1 MTTLYDFTM
10 AFTITTAVLL
20 LLKKLFWNKMSARWH
35 YLLWLVLLVRLFVPF
50 LPQSG
55 ASVFNVVERAPAYIQ
70 QQAAQRFPDA
80 ASPGGALEAAATQ
93 NTKNLAHASLA
104 EQNGKTPPG
113 SVVLGV
119 WLAGAVILMG
129 YFLFTYFLFCIKA
142 RKSRAICDGETL
154 ATLEEAKACVGVQC
168 RVKVAEGETP
178 MLRGVFTPVIYLPGG
193 FTQAEKKDIFLH
205 ELCHFHHGDVPA
217 TLFAMALLCL
227 QWFNPAAWLG
237 FFTFKKDVER
247 YCDARAMAHVASKKD
262 YARLLVKTASAKG
275 RAVPATTCLQNG
287 EKGVAARVRYI
298 ALFKKPKFYVT
309 LLALAAV
316 IAAAVLCLTN
326 AINQEG
332 VSKVGGAQHEGGIS
346 VEKNLYAYKSAY
358 VGDAV
363 NTTGLIDSLPFAGYR
378 REIALETEH
387 KPYGVTVRY
396 GFGFRDYGDIEN
408 ILWKNAAV
416 VFALI
421 DNVDEVC
428 FCFTDQTFC
437 VDRESARARFGDLA
451 AAGASQEAFA
461 AFLENKQ
468 IDTGGIVPLKT
479 AVDAAVLKSAAGY
492 YGGECPTA
500 GSVILRT
507 EPTGEAKGDTK
518 VYAITSCGKF
528 GVENNVFT
536 KISGS
541 WTSPTVII
549 LDKDYKVISYQE
561 PKDGAY
567 YEPSVKEM
575 FPQDLWDE
583 AMAAD
588 DYYDALKA
596 QEEAMAR
603 AYLISVGRDLVVT
616 ADYVEKEDY
625 GISTGARNAMLEL
638 EKGVLANYPYWLGSL
653 ERMENGVRYVYEAAW
668 EGDALTFTKRV
679 FNTGETAER
688 HAFRVAGDLVTK
700 IE

>member
-10 AFTITTAVLL
+10 AFTITTVVLL

-35 YLLWLVLLVRLFVPF
+35 YLLWLVLLARLFVPF

-70 QQAAQRFPDA
+70 QQAAQRFPAA
-80 ASPGGALEAAATQ
+80 ASPGGALEAAAQ
-93 NTKNLAHASLA
+93 NTQNLAHAPLA
-104 EQNGKTPPG
+104 AQNGKTQLG
-113 SVVLGV
+113 RVVLGV
-119 WLAGAVILMG
+119 WLAGAVLLMG
-129 YFLFTYFLFCIKA
+129 YFLFTYLLFCIKA
-142 RKSRAICDGETL
+142 RKSRALCDGETL
-154 ATLEEAKACVGVQC
+154 AALAEAKACVGVRR
-168 RVKVAEGETP
+168 RVKVVEGETP
-178 MLRGVFTPVIYLPGG
+178 MLRGVFAPVIYLPSG

-217 TLFAMALLCL
+217 TLLAMALLCL

-326 AINQEG
+326 AINQES
-332 VSKVGGAQHEGGIS
+332 VSKVGGARHEGGIS

-358 VGDAV
+358 VGDAA
-363 NTTGLIDSLPFAGYR
+363 NATGLIDSLPFGEYR

-396 GFGFRDYGDIEN
+396 GFGFHDYGDIEN

-421 DNVDEVC
+421 DNADEVC
-428 FCFTDQTFC
+428 FCFTDQTFR
-437 VDRESARARFGDLA
+437 VVRASAQARFGDLA
-451 AAGASQEAFA
+451 AAGASQEAFE
-461 AFLENKQ
+461 AFLESKQ

-507 EPTGEAKGDTK
+507 EPEGEGTK
-518 VYAITSCGKF
+518 VYAITSSGNF
-528 GVENNVFT
+528 GVENNIFT

-541 WTSPTVII
+541 GAIPTVII
-549 LDKDYKVISYQE
+549 LDKDDKVLSYQE

-575 FPQDLWDE
+575 FPKDLWDE

-588 DYYDALKA
+588 DYYDALKM
-596 QEEAMAR
+596 QEEAAAR
-603 AYLISVGRDLVVT
+603 AYLISIGRDLAVT
-616 ADYVEKEDY
+616 ADYVEKDDY
-625 GISTGARNAMLEL
+625 GISTGARDAMSEL
-638 EKGVLANYPYWLGSL
+638 EKGVLADYPYWLGSL
-653 ERMENGVRYVYEAAW
+653 ERIQNGVRYVYEAAW

-679 FNTGETAER
+679 FDTGETAER